1 MIVFENVSKSF
12 KGISVIRNINF
23 QVNTGELVVI
33 IGESGCG
40 KTTLL
45 KMINRL
51 TNPTEGHILVNNTDI
66 ATVDVIQLRRK
77 IGYVIQQTGLFPHM
91 TVKENIELIP
101 KVEKLNKGF
110 IHTNTNNLLSMVGL
124 DPNIYADRYPTQLSG
139 GQQQRIGVARAL
151 ANDPNI
157 ILMDEPFSAL
167 DPITRSDLQDE
178 LLELQS
184 NVKKTIVFVT
194 HDMDEAIKIAD
205 KICIMK
211 DGQILQYDTPEN
223 ILKLPADEFVSN
235 FVGKNRIWSSPEYIK
250 VSDIML
256 TSPITC
262 SKELQIIKAIE
273 RMRKEKVDSL
283 IVIDIKTKKLEG
295 ILKIE
300 KAHSVKDKSE
310 KVSVAMNDEIVTL
323 CESDNIIEAL
333 RIIKETKYS
342 TIPVVDENKILN
354 GLITKSSLVTAFSQQ
369 YMDDEEATYEF
380 I

>member
-323 CESDNIIEAL
+323 CESDNIIEAV